1 MSLIL
6 DHLAMSAVTLAEG
19 VAHAEAALGMP
30 LAGGG
35 QHALMGTHNR
45 LLGLGDLYFEVI
57 AIDPE
62 APAPPFARWF
72 DLDRFTG
79 PPRLTTWIC
88 RADLDAPPPEA
99 GRIHQ
104 VARGD
109 LRWRMGVPDSGALP
123 FGGTY
128 PALIQWQGNLHPV
141 QRLPDSGARLRRL
154 EIATP
159 DPDALRAA
167 LPGFADPRVILTPGA
182 PAFRA
187 TFDTPHGARVL
198 T

>member
-1 MSLIL
+1 
-6 DHLAMSAVTLAEG
+6 
-19 VAHAEAALGMP
+19 
-30 LAGGG
+30 
-35 QHALMGTHNR
+35 
-45 LLGLGDLYFEVI
+45 
-57 AIDPE
+57 
-62 APAPPFARWF
+62 
-72 DLDRFTG
+72 
-79 PPRLTTWIC
+79 
-88 RADLDAPPPEA
+88 
-99 GRIHQ
+99 
-104 VARGD
+104 
-109 LRWRMGVPDSGALP
+109 MGVPDSGALP